1 MNTVTLNK
9 EINYAIGLVLYQPE
23 EYIIKRIDLMSKL
36 GFCLYIY
43 DNSPFNEI
51 SEAILGKSGNIHYV
65 TAGKNVGVARSLS
78 VLCATAY
85 AHGYRKLLF
94 LDQDTRVSDQTLRF
108 INDYSLTLTAIE
120 QERYAAM
127 VFSGKKQ
134 ANCESVDAT
143 FAISSG
149 SLFTLDIL
157 RRIGWHNNR
166 YFVDCVDYEFCLRSI
181 HYGYK
186 IRIVYNTPGFDHVT
200 EQPDREICLFGK
212 KLLIRRY
219 AFARIKDAFLAY
231 MRLLGYTASIIRPD
245 MSVLVIRSMLIYSTG
260 QLIARLTVRK
270 Q

>member
-149 SLFTLDIL
+149 SLL
-157 RRIGWHNNR
+157 R
-166 YFVDCVDYEFCLRSI
+166 
-181 HYGYK
+181 
-186 IRIVYNTPGFDHVT
+186 
-200 EQPDREICLFGK
+200 
-212 KLLIRRY
+212 
-219 AFARIKDAFLAY
+219 
-231 MRLLGYTASIIRPD
+231 
-245 MSVLVIRSMLIYSTG
+245 
-260 QLIARLTVRK
+260 
-270 Q
+270 